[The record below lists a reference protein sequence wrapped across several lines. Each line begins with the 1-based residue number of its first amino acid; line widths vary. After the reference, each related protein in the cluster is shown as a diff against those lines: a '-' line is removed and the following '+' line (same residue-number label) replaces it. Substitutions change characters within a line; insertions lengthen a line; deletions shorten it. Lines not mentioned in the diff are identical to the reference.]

1 MIQLTTRRL
10 AMAIL
15 ILFGVSVVIFLLMN
29 ILPGDPVAAL
39 LGPDAS
45 NADRLAL
52 RHNLGLDKPLPIQYV
67 DWLGRTLTGNLG
79 YSPYRRAEVL
89 SLLSQAWGNTA
100 VLAGFSAAFG
110 LILGVALGFW
120 AGVRRGKIADK
131 VISTVGMAGLSVPSF
146 FVAIILLTF
155 FAAKWRWLPAGG
167 TAVSGG
173 FGQGGITEFVRHLI
187 MPVVAGSLVTLAI
200 TARVT
205 RASIVET
212 YQADFVETLRAK
224 GLTGTQILRHVFK
237 NALSPVLTTSGLQI
251 GYLLGGSVLIETIF
265 QWPGIGLLLYNAIEA
280 RDLIVVEGST
290 LVIAGTFVI
299 INLLVDL
306 LQAVIDPRQRHALA

>member
-1 MIQLTTRRL
+1 MIQLTLRRL
-10 AMAIL
+10 AMAVL

-29 ILPGDPVAAL
+29 VLPGDPVATL

-52 RHNLGLDKPLPIQYV
+52 RHSLGLDKPLPTQYI

-79 YSPYRRAEVL
+79 YSQYRRAEVL
-89 SLLSQAWGNTA
+89 SLINAAWVNTA
-100 VLAGFSAAFG
+100 ILAGFSALFG
-110 LILGVALGFW
+110 LVAGVALGFL
-120 AGVRRGKIADK
+120 AGVRRGKIVDK
-131 VISTVGMAGLSVPSF
+131 VISTLGMAGLSIPSF

-155 FAAKWRWLPAGG
+155 FAARWRWLPAGG
-167 TAVSGG
+167 TSLSGA
-173 FGQGGITEFVRHLI
+173 GQGGLGEFIRHLI

-280 RDLIVVEGST
+280 RDLVVVEGTT
-290 LVIAGTFVI
+290 LVIAGTFVL

-306 LQAVIDPRQRHALA
+306 LQAVIDPRQRYALA

>member
-1 MIQLTTRRL
+1 MIQLTLRRL
-10 AMAIL
+10 AMAVL

-29 ILPGDPVAAL
+29 VLPGDPVATL

-52 RHNLGLDKPLPIQYV
+52 RHSLGLDQPLPTQYI

-79 YSPYRRAEVL
+79 YSQYRRAEVL
-89 SLLSQAWGNTA
+89 SLINAAWVNTA
-100 VLAGFSAAFG
+100 ILAGFSALFG
-110 LILGVALGFW
+110 LVAGVVLGFL
-120 AGVRRGKIADK
+120 AGVRRGKIVDK
-131 VISTVGMAGLSVPSF
+131 VISTLGMAGLSIPSF

-155 FAAKWRWLPAGG
+155 FAARWRWLPAGG
-167 TAVSGG
+167 TSLSGA
-173 FGQGGITEFVRHLI
+173 GQGGLGEFIRHLI

-280 RDLIVVEGST
+280 RDLVVVEGTT
-290 LVIAGTFVI
+290 LVIAGTFVL

-306 LQAVIDPRQRHALA
+306 LQAVIDPRQRYALA

>member
-1 MIQLTTRRL
+1 MIQLTVRRA
-10 AMAIL
+10 AMAVL
-15 ILFGVSVVIFLLMN
+15 ILFGVSIVIFLLMN
-29 ILPGDPVAAL
+29 VLPGDPVAAL

-52 RHNLGLDKPLPIQYV
+52 RHSLGLDRPLPVQYLH
-67 DWLGRTLTGNLG
+67 WLARTLTGNLG

-89 SLLSQAWGNTA
+89 SLLNHAWVNTA
-100 VLAGFSAAFG
+100 ILAGFSAAFG
-110 LILGVALGFW
+110 LITGVALGFV
-120 AGVRRGKIADK
+120 AGVRRGKPSDK
-131 VISTVGMAGLSVPSF
+131 VISTIGMAGLSVPSF

-155 FAAKWRWLPAGG
+155 FAARWRWLPAGG
-167 TAVSGG
+167 TALSGG
-173 FGQGGITEFVRHLI
+173 VGQGGVWEFIRHLI
-187 MPVVAGSLVTLAI
+187 MPVVAGSLVTMAI

-205 RASIVET
+205 RASIVDS

-224 GLTGTQILRHVFK
+224 GLTSTQILAHVFK

-280 RDLIVVEGST
+280 RDLIVVEGAT
-290 LVIAGTFVI
+290 LVIAGTFVF
-299 INLLVDL
+299 INLVVDL
-306 LQAVIDPRQRHALA
+306 LQAVIDPRQRLALS

>member
-1 MIQLTTRRL
+1 MIQLTLRRL
-10 AMAIL
+10 AMAVLIL
-15 ILFGVSVVIFLLMN
+15 IGVSVVIFLLMN
-29 ILPGDPVAAL
+29 VLPGDPVATL

-52 RHNLGLDKPLPIQYV
+52 RHSLGLDKPLRTQYI

-79 YSPYRRAEVL
+79 YSQYRRAEVL
-89 SLLSQAWGNTA
+89 SLINAAWVNTA
-100 VLAGFSAAFG
+100 ILAGFSALFG
-110 LILGVALGFW
+110 LVAGVALGFV
-120 AGVRRGKIADK
+120 AGVRRGKIVDK
-131 VISTVGMAGLSVPSF
+131 VISTLGMAGLSIPSF

-155 FAAKWRWLPAGG
+155 FAARWRWLPAGG
-167 TAVSGG
+167 TSLSGAG
-173 FGQGGITEFVRHLI
+173 HGGLGEFIRHLI

-200 TARVT
+200 TSRVT
-205 RASIVET
+205 RASIGET

-280 RDLIVVEGST
+280 RDLVVVEGTT
-290 LVIAGTFVI
+290 LVIAGTFVL

-306 LQAVIDPRQRHALA
+306 LQAVIDPRQRYALA

>member
-1 MIQLTTRRL
+1 MIQLTTRRF

-29 ILPGDPVAAL
+29 VLPGDPVAAL

-52 RHNLGLDKPLPIQYV
+52 RHSLGLDKALPLQYL
-67 DWLGRTLTGNLG
+67 DWIGRTLTGNLG

-89 SLLSQAWGNTA
+89 DLLSQAWVNTA
-100 VLAGFSAAFG
+100 ILAGFSAAFG
-110 LILGVALGFW
+110 LITGISLGFW

-131 VISTVGMAGLSVPSF
+131 VISTGGMAGLSIPSF

-155 FAAKWRWLPAGG
+155 FAARWRWLPAGG

-173 FGQGGITEFVRHLI
+173 VGQGGAWEFIRHLI
-187 MPVVAGSLVTLAI
+187 MPVIAGSLVTLAI

-224 GLTGTQILRHVFK
+224 GLTNPQILRHVFK
-237 NALSPVLTTSGLQI
+237 NALSPVLTTSGLQV

>member
-1 MIQLTTRRL
+1 MIQLTLRRL
-10 AMAIL
+10 AMAVL

-29 ILPGDPVAAL
+29 VLPGDPVATL

-52 RHNLGLDKPLPIQYV
+52 RHSLGLDKPLPTQYI

-79 YSPYRRAEVL
+79 YSQYRRAEVL
-89 SLLSQAWGNTA
+89 SLINAAWLNTA
-100 VLAGFSAAFG
+100 ILAGFSALFG
-110 LILGVALGFW
+110 LVLGVALGFV
-120 AGVRRGKIADK
+120 AGVRRGKVADK
-131 VISTVGMAGLSVPSF
+131 VISTFGMAGLSIPSF

-155 FAAKWRWLPAGG
+155 FAARWRWLPAGG
-167 TAVSGG
+167 TSLSGA
-173 FGQGGITEFVRHLI
+173 GQGGLGEFVRHLI

-280 RDLIVVEGST
+280 RDLVVVEGTT
-290 LVIAGTFVI
+290 LVIAGTFVL

-306 LQAVIDPRQRHALA
+306 LQAVIDPRQRYTLA

>member
-1 MIQLTTRRL
+1 
-10 AMAIL
+10 
-15 ILFGVSVVIFLLMN
+15 
-29 ILPGDPVAAL
+29 
-39 LGPDAS
+39 
-45 NADRLAL
+45 
-52 RHNLGLDKPLPIQYV
+52 
-67 DWLGRTLTGNLG
+67 
-79 YSPYRRAEVL
+79 
-89 SLLSQAWGNTA
+89 
-100 VLAGFSAAFG
+100 
-110 LILGVALGFW
+110 
-120 AGVRRGKIADK
+120 
-131 VISTVGMAGLSVPSF
+131 
-146 FVAIILLTF
+146 
-155 FAAKWRWLPAGG
+155 
-167 TAVSGG
+167 
-173 FGQGGITEFVRHLI
+173 

-224 GLTGTQILRHVFK
+224 GLTGIQILRHVFK
-237 NALSPVLTTSGLQI
+237 ECIVAGAHHVRAPDRLSARR
-251 GYLLGGSVLIETIF
+251 LGVDRDIF

>member
-1 MIQLTTRRL
+1 MIQLTMRRL
-10 AMAIL
+10 AMAVL

-29 ILPGDPVAAL
+29 VLPGDPVATL

-52 RHNLGLDKPLPIQYV
+52 RHSLGLDKPLPTQYI

-79 YSPYRRAEVL
+79 YSQYRRAEVL
-89 SLLSQAWGNTA
+89 SLINAAWVNT
-100 VLAGFSAAFG
+100 VILAGFSALFG
-110 LILGVALGFW
+110 LVAGVALGFV
-120 AGVRRGKIADK
+120 AGVRRGKIVDK
-131 VISTVGMAGLSVPSF
+131 VISTLGMAGLSIPSF

-155 FAAKWRWLPAGG
+155 FAARWRWLPAGG
-167 TAVSGG
+167 TSLSGA
-173 FGQGGITEFVRHLI
+173 GQGGLGEFVRHLI

-224 GLTGTQILRHVFK
+224 GLTGRQILRHVFK

-265 QWPGIGLLLYNAIEA
+265 QWPGMGLLLYNAIEA
-280 RDLIVVEGST
+280 RDLVVVEGTT

-306 LQAVIDPRQRHALA
+306 LQAVIDPRQRYALA

>member
-1 MIQLTTRRL
+1 MIQLTLRRL
-10 AMAIL
+10 AMAML

-29 ILPGDPVAAL
+29 VLPGDPVATL

-52 RHNLGLDKPLPIQYV
+52 RHSLGLDKPLPTQYV
-67 DWLGRTLTGNLG
+67 DWLGRTLTGDLG
-79 YSPYRRAEVL
+79 YSQYRRAEVL
-89 SLLSQAWGNTA
+89 SLINAAWVNTA
-100 VLAGFSAAFG
+100 ILAGFSALFG
-110 LILGVALGFW
+110 LVAGVALGFA
-120 AGVRRGKIADK
+120 AGARRGKVVDK
-131 VISTVGMAGLSVPSF
+131 VISTFGMAGLSIPSF

-155 FAAKWRWLPAGG
+155 FAARWRWLPAGG
-167 TAVSGG
+167 TSLSGA
-173 FGQGGITEFVRHLI
+173 GQGGLGEFVRHLI

-205 RASIVET
+205 RASIVEA

-224 GLTGTQILRHVFK
+224 GLTGLQILRHVFK

-280 RDLIVVEGST
+280 RDLVVVEGTT
-290 LVIAGTFVI
+290 LVIAGTFVL

-306 LQAVIDPRQRHALA
+306 LQAVIDPRQRYALA